1 MEACDVNSSGSAPSP
16 IPDAQSEF
24 STVDEARS
32 SDDSTVRS
40 MADVDSLDHSAESRG
55 VTKIR
60 RLIADQ
66 PYFGLD
72 ALTLQTG
79 AKRMLVRI
87 DSQGPRH
94 ARIDV
99 RSLGNDFRLD
109 AAASRKLLSE
119 LLAGG
124 LLHRDDTGGHRATAL
139 FREYALACVVAPL
152 SRARARTLID
162 RASELAARIN
172 TSWKRNPHFI
182 QTVAVSG
189 SYMTRRDPLDELSL
203 WLVVRRRPQTQWQ
216 RWKPSVSNDDGLR
229 RIGAAMK
236 ALSSFVVVR
245 VAADRQRVQRPFT
258 VAFEASDDAMERPLA
273 GLEKLWETSASFSRR
288 LFLR

>member
-1 MEACDVNSSGSAPSP
+1 MNPSGSAPSP
-16 IPDAQSEF
+16 NPDAQSEF
-24 STVDEARS
+24 STVDALRS
-32 SDDSTVRS
+32 SADSTVRP
-40 MADVDSLDHSAESRG
+40 MAEVDSHDHSAESRG
-55 VTKIR
+55 VAKIR

-66 PYFGLD
+66 QYFGLD
-72 ALTLQTG
+72 ALTFHTG
-79 AKRMLVRI
+79 AKRMLARVA
-87 DSQGPRH
+87 SQGPRQ
-94 ARIDV
+94 APIDV

-109 AAASRKLLSE
+109 ATASRKLLGE

-124 LLHRDDTGGHRATAL
+124 VLHRDDAGGHRATAL

-152 SRARARTLID
+152 SRARAKTLID

-172 TSWKRNPHFI
+172 ANWKRNPHFI

-203 WLVVRRRPQTQWQ
+203 WIVVRRRPQTQWQ
-216 RWKPSVSNDDGLR
+216 RWKPSVSNEDGLR
-229 RIGAAMK
+229 RIGAAMR

-245 VAADRQRVQRPFT
+245 VAADRQKVQRPFT
-258 VAFEASDDAMERPLA
+258 VAFEASDDAMEGPLA
-273 GLEKLWETSASFSRR
+273 GWEKLWETSASFSRR

>member
-1 MEACDVNSSGSAPSP
+1 VNSSGSTPSP
-16 IPDAQSEF
+16 VPNAQSEF
-24 STVDEARS
+24 STVDELRS
-32 SDDSTVRS
+32 SANSAVRP
-40 MADVDSLDHSAESRG
+40 MADVDSHDHSAESRG

-66 PYFGLD
+66 QYFGLD
-72 ALTLQTG
+72 ALALHTG

-87 DSQGPRH
+87 DSQGPQQ
-94 ARIDV
+94 ARIEV
-99 RSLGNDFRLD
+99 RSLGNDFRLG

-119 LLAGG
+119 LVAGG
-124 LLHRDDTGGHRATAL
+124 LLHRDDAGCHRATAL

-152 SRARARTLID
+152 SRARAKTLID

-172 TSWKRNPHFI
+172 AGWRRNPHVI

-189 SYMTRRDPLDELSL
+189 SYMTRRDPLHELSL
-203 WLVVRRRPQTQWQ
+203 WLVVRQRRQTQWQ

-229 RIGAAMK
+229 QIGAAMK

-258 VAFEASDDAMERPLA
+258 VAFEASDDAMEGPLV